1 MNYKIFF
8 HLILICFKGQ
18 MEYAR
23 LIRISS
29 SVGDFYQSWLFH
41 LLFYRRFITDG
52 IRHENKI
59 STRKVIFISW
69 FFFIIFSIPLN
80 SFSIH
85 DPVAIGAKSGG
96 MGNIGV
102 VGTDFYSLHNNQ
114 AALAFYDKTT
124 VALDYDQGFFA
135 DKNLS
140 TKTLGM
146 ALPTGF
152 GTLGLNMKYFGYS
165 DYNEQK
171 IGLAYGK
178 TLGKNFAIGVQLDY
192 LRTFIGG
199 DYGNAQAVTF
209 EIGLY
214 SKLTKKL
221 ELGAHVFNPIAMKIG
236 KENAEQIPV
245 GFKLGLLYHVDQ
257 NLLMAVEVE
266 KLLNYAAIFKFGAQY
281 NIGNHFVTRVGVATN
296 PTLFTLGFGLRWNKV
311 IMDIGT
317 GYHQNLGL
325 APRISLLF
333 NFN

>member
-1 MNYKIFF
+1 MNYNIFF
-8 HLILICFKGQ
+8 HL
-18 MEYAR
+18 
-23 LIRISS
+23 
-29 SVGDFYQSWLFH
+29 LFIKK
-41 LLFYRRFITDG
+41 YITDG
-52 IRHENKI
+52 MRHRTQLSSKKMINKPGLI
-59 STRKVIFISW
+59 LFLIA
-69 FFFIIFSIPLN
+69 IPFYT
-80 SFSIH
+80 FSIH
-85 DPVAIGAKSGG
+85 DPVSIGAKSGG

-140 TKTLGM
+140 TKTLGL

-178 TLGKNFAIGVQLDY
+178 TLSKNFAIGVQLDY
-192 LRTFIGG
+192 LRTFIGA
-199 DYGNAQAVTF
+199 DYGSAQAVTF

-214 SKLTKKL
+214 ARLSKKL

-236 KENAEQIPV
+236 KEAKEQIPV
-245 GFKLGLLYHVDQ
+245 GFKLGLLYHVDN
-257 NLLMAVEVE
+257 NLLLAVEAE
-266 KLLNYAAIFKFGAQY
+266 KLLNYDPVFKLGAQY
-281 NIGNHFVTRVGVATN
+281 NIGNHFVTRLGVATN
-296 PTLFTLGFGLRWNKV
+296 PTLFTLGFGLRWNKI